1 MRKYEKMR
9 MLPIYIYIY
18 VYDIPIYLSVDRFLV
33 ISIGKIYEEKAR
45 MNWRS

>member
-9 MLPIYIYIY
+9 MLPIYIY